1 MCWGQSVD
9 GTTMTRASD
18 FKGRVRARMR
28 ATGEPYTAARAA
40 LLAEPP
46 PDRDGLHN
54 QDRARQE
61 QAQQEQA
68 QQEQQRIVARW
79 FDNGRLRSIPARRK
93 VRVAVLLEI
102 LSRFTPGE
110 TLTEPEI
117 GVRLCEVHP
126 DVAHLRR
133 ELVGYGYLT
142 RADGQYRVSTEPPPR
157 TPTQRRELPAWEQI
171 WLPRF
176 LAQEVTR

>member
-1 MCWGQSVD
+1 
-9 GTTMTRASD
+9 MTKASD

-28 ATGEPYTAARAA
+28 VTGEPYTTARAA
-40 LLAEPP
+40 VLAEPP
-46 PDRDGLHN
+46 PDRQRLA
-54 QDRARQE
+54 QREQE
-61 QAQQEQA
+61 
-68 QQEQQRIVARW
+68 RIVARW

-110 TLTEPEI
+110 ILTEPEL
-117 GVRLCEVHP
+117 GVRLSQVHP

-133 ELVGYGYLT
+133 ELVGYGYFS
-142 RADGQYRVSTEPPPR
+142 RRDGQYRVSTEPPAR
-157 TPTQRRELPAWEQI
+157 TPAQRRELPAWERI